1 MSQAFSAQAPLA
13 RMRSLDAPATPAS
26 SPADLTAAGGDRPAP
41 PLAGTRPWLSIL
53 IPVYNVQPF
62 LRECVAS
69 VVSQVD
75 ESVEI
80 VMLDDRSTDGSTD
93 LVRQLAAEFSSP
105 TARIHPQFH
114 AENQGISVVRNRL
127 LDAARGDY
135 VWFLDSDDC
144 LLPGAVEGL
153 RQLVRREHPELVLCD
168 YSVLR
173 QAPRLKHRLRGEGHR
188 RTFCGPARQTIHDPC
203 VLLRGLFEAGQL
215 HCWSKIAKRSVW
227 EGLRFPAGRYF
238 EDVTL
243 AAPLLL
249 RAASV
254 WYEPQVW
261 VAYRKWEGS
270 ILATPS
276 LVKAQHLSEAL
287 LDLPAQVDV
296 QALDERARFAWS
308 HFLASHFIGTART
321 ASSALSENAG
331 ETIARYKAAFLQSCP
346 MPLEDLYAAYIGRA
360 WFVRALRLRRW
371 LKQAAPAG
379 DRPCQTC
386 PANEHGL
393 DRLSG

>member
-1 MSQAFSAQAPLA
+1 MISQASPALAPMGRISAADAATSPA
-13 RMRSLDAPATPAS
+13 STGTSASASAGGRDRTSAPA
-26 SPADLTAAGGDRPAP
+26 AA
-41 PLAGTRPWLSIL
+41 LTRPWLSIL
-53 IPVYNVQPF
+53 IPVYNVQAF
-62 LRECVAS
+62 LRECLMS

-93 LVRQLAAEFSSP
+93 LMRQLAAEFSSP
-105 TARIHPQFH
+105 TVRIHTQFH
-114 AENQGISVVRNRL
+114 AENQGISVVRNGL

-135 VWFLDSDDC
+135 LWFLDSDDC

-153 RQLVRREHPELVLCD
+153 RKLVRREQPELVLCD

-188 RTFCGPARQTIHDPC
+188 RTFSGPARQPIADPC

-308 HFLASHFIGTART
+308 HFLACHFIGTART
-321 ASSALSENAG
+321 ACSAQPDNPG
-331 ETIARYKAAFLQSCP
+331 ETIAQYKAAFLKSCP
-346 MPLEDLYAAYIGRA
+346 MPLADLYAAYIGRA

-371 LKQAAPAG
+371 LKLAAP
-379 DRPCQTC
+379 Q
-386 PANEHGL
+386 PA
-393 DRLSG
+393 RI

>member
-1 MSQAFSAQAPLA
+1 MTPVISQASTATAPLA
-13 RMRSLDAPATPAS
+13 RASDADRRSAHGA
-26 SPADLTAAGGDRPAP
+26 
-41 PLAGTRPWLSIL
+41 AGTRTWLSIL
-53 IPVYNVQPF
+53 IPVYNVHAF
-62 LRECVAS
+62 LRECLLS

-75 ESVEI
+75 ERVEI
-80 VMLDDRSTDGSTD
+80 VMLDDRSTDGSTE
-93 LVRQLAAEFSSP
+93 LVRQLQAELASS
-105 TARIHPQFH
+105 TVRILTRFH
-114 AENQGISVVRNRL
+114 SENQGISVVRNDL
-127 LDAARGDY
+127 LDAASGDY
-135 VWFLDSDDC
+135 VWFLDSDDL

-153 RQLVRREHPELVLCD
+153 RQLVQREQPELVLCD

-173 QAPRLKHRLRGEGHR
+173 QAPRLKHRLRGEQHR
-188 RTFCGPARQTIHDPC
+188 RTFCGPARQPITDPS
-203 VLLRGLFEAGQL
+203 VLLHGLFEAGQL

-227 EGLRFPAGRYF
+227 DGLRFPAGKFF

-276 LVKAQHLSEAL
+276 LVKAQHLAEAL

-308 HFLASHFIGTART
+308 HFLACHFIGTART
-321 ASSALSENAG
+321 ACAALPENPG
-331 ETIARYKAAFLQSCP
+331 ETIAQYKAAFLRSCP
-346 MPLEDLYAAYIGRA
+346 MPLADLYAAYIGRA

-371 LKQAAPAG
+371 LKLAPAAPIASPETAG
-379 DRPCQTC
+379 
-386 PANEHGL
+386 A
-393 DRLSG
+393 

>member
-1 MSQAFSAQAPLA
+1 MG
-13 RMRSLDAPATPAS
+13 
-26 SPADLTAAGGDRPAP
+26 AAGTSTGTGSA
-41 PLAGTRPWLSIL
+41 AGAGAAWARPWLSIL
-53 IPVYNVQPF
+53 IPVYNVRRY
-62 LRECVAS
+62 LRECLLS

-80 VMLDDRSTDGSTD
+80 VMLDDRSTDGSAD
-93 LVRQLAAEFSSP
+93 LMRQLEIEFSSP
-105 TARIHPQFH
+105 TVRILTQFH
-114 AENQGISVVRNRL
+114 TENQGISVVRNGL
-127 LDAARGDY
+127 LDAARGEY

-144 LLPGAVEGL
+144 MHPGAVEQL
-153 RQLVRREHPELVLCD
+153 RKLVRREQPELVLCD

-188 RTFCGPARQTIHDPC
+188 RTFCGPARQAITDRS
-203 VLLRGLFEAGQL
+203 VLLHGLFEAGHL

-227 EGLRFPAGRYF
+227 EGLRFPAGKYF

-249 RAASV
+249 KAASV

-276 LVKAQHLSEAL
+276 LVKAQHLAESL
-287 LDLPAQVDV
+287 LDLPSQVDV

-321 ASSALSENAG
+321 ACDALPDNPG
-331 ETIARYKAAFLQSCP
+331 PTIAQYKAAFLKSCP
-346 MPLEDLYAAYIGRA
+346 MPLADLYAAYIGRA

-371 LKQAAPAG
+371 LRQAAPDAEEA
-379 DRPCQTC
+379 RL
-386 PANEHGL
+386 PA
-393 DRLSG
+393 